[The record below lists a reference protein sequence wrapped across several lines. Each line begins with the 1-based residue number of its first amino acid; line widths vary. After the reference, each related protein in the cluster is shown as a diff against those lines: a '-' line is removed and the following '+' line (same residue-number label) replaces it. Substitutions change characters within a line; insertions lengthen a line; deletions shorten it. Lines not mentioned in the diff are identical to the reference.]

1 MRPPLHASS
10 ASAEPSLHC
19 RSRLLAAPPQAWES
33 AAAATSSGAAPPG
46 GAARHFCCC
55 PAGRSVV
62 AAAAWQRGPSLLP
75 LISGAAFLTMLTLE
89 LHMAVASYEYHEK
102 INKEMHHSS
111 TLTALTSPSCSSSMP
126 YSYPG
131 RTLDN
136 FPGNWKTGSG
146 SLGLE
151 TWPISQIRAPNLEP

>member
-1 MRPPLHASS
+1 MTHASPLHASS

-75 LISGAAFLTMLTLE
+75 LISGAAFSTMLTLVAWP
-89 LHMAVASYEYHEK
+89 LHHEYHKK
-102 INKEMHHSS
+102 INKEMHHSF
-111 TLTALTSPSCSSSMP
+111 TLTALTYLPFAQAQGHTVALDELWMISREIANVDTSSAEGP
-126 YSYPG
+126 QNRALLP
-131 RTLDN
+131 R
-136 FPGNWKTGSG
+136 
-146 SLGLE
+146 
-151 TWPISQIRAPNLEP
+151 IIREI

>member
-75 LISGAAFLTMLTLE
+75 LISGATFSTMLTLVAWP
-89 LHMAVASYEYHEK
+89 LHHEYHKK
-102 INKEMHHSS
+102 INKEMHHSF
-111 TLTALTSPSCSSSMP
+111 TLTALTSSSCSSSRP

-131 RTLDN
+131 RTLDD
-136 FPGNWKTGSG
+136 FPGNCKCRHLLRRRSAK
-146 SLGLE
+146 S
-151 TWPISQIRAPNLEP
+151 RAPP